1 MNQLCSTSEMQS
13 FGDREKRPN
22 LTKFHC
28 LFLFADLITD
38 DTTNNVSN
46 QIRECLTGCGNGVV
60 RCHRKKGIKK
70 MKFNFLQKQTSRRE
84 MLRDSATLAG
94 SAFLAH
100 LFPATL
106 LRVSYAEQAPSA
118 ADLLASMRAKFN
130 AAPIQTQRLADNVTM
145 LSGPGGSVVVLN
157 GPDGKFVVDTF
168 VAPAWPKLKQA
179 LDALGNAPVKYVI
192 DTHWHFDHSDN
203 NAQLHAAGATV
214 LAHENTKKRMSEP
227 HDLPVLYRGADGAL
241 AGLHFDPSPAEA
253 LPQQT
258 FATSYQLQ
266 ANGETL
272 ALQHVAPAHTDS
284 DIYVHF
290 QKANVISMG
299 DLFFNGMY
307 PYIDPG
313 TGGNIGGMIAAADKI
328 LSLAG
333 TDTKIVPG
341 HGPLGNK
348 ADLMKSRDMLITPRD
363 RVEKLKSTGKSALE
377 AVAEK
382 PFADLDSVWGKG
394 IINSDQWVQIVYLT
408 L

>member
-1 MNQLCSTSEMQS
+1 
-13 FGDREKRPN
+13 
-22 LTKFHC
+22 
-28 LFLFADLITD
+28 
-38 DTTNNVSN
+38 
-46 QIRECLTGCGNGVV
+46 
-60 RCHRKKGIKK
+60 

-84 MLRDSATLAG
+84 MLRGSATLAG

-100 LFPATL
+100 LFPMTL
-106 LRVSYAEQAPSA
+106 LRASAAGYAQQAPSA
-118 ADLLASMRAKFN
+118 ADPLASMRAKFN
-130 AAPIQTQRLADNVTM
+130 AAPIRTQKLADNVTM

-179 LDALGNAPVKYVI
+179 LDGLGNAPVKYVI
-192 DTHWHFDHSDN
+192 DTHWHFDHTDN
-203 NAQLHAAGATV
+203 NAHLHAAGATV

-241 AGLHFDPSPAEA
+241 AGLHFDRSPTEA

-258 FATSYQLQ
+258 FATSYQLR
-266 ANGETL
+266 ANGEIL
-272 ALQHVAPAHTDS
+272 ELQHVAPAHTDS

-313 TGGNIGGMIAAADKI
+313 TGGTITGNIAAVDKI
-328 LSLAG
+328 LSLASN
-333 TDTKIVPG
+333 DTKIVAG

-348 ADLMKSRDMLITPRD
+348 ADLTKFRDMLVTARD
-363 RVEKLKSTGKSALE
+363 RVRKLKFAGKSAQE

-382 PFADLDSVWGKG
+382 PFADLDPVWGQG
-394 IINSDQWVQIVYLT
+394 IINSDQFIQVVYLT

>member
-1 MNQLCSTSEMQS
+1 
-13 FGDREKRPN
+13 
-22 LTKFHC
+22 
-28 LFLFADLITD
+28 
-38 DTTNNVSN
+38 
-46 QIRECLTGCGNGVV
+46 
-60 RCHRKKGIKK
+60 
-70 MKFNFLQKQTSRRE
+70 MKFNILQKQTSRRDI
-84 MLRDSATLAG
+84 LRDSVTLAG
-94 SAFLAH
+94 SALLAH
-100 LFPATL
+100 FLPATL
-106 LRVSYAEQAPSA
+106 LRASAAGYAQQAPSA
-118 ADLLASMRAKFN
+118 ADLVASMRAKFN
-130 AAPIQTQRLADNVTM
+130 AVPIETQKLADNVTM
-145 LSGPGGSVVVLN
+145 LSGPGGAVVVLN

-168 VAPAWPKLKQA
+168 VAPAWSRLKEA
-179 LDALGNAPVKYVI
+179 LDGLGNGPVKYVI
-192 DTHWHFDHSDN
+192 DTHWHFDHTDN
-203 NAQLHAAGATV
+203 NAHLHVAGATV

-307 PYIDPG
+307 PHIDPG
-313 TGGNIGGMIAAADKI
+313 TGGTITGNIAACDKI
-328 LSLAG
+328 LSLA
-333 TDTKIVPG
+333 DNHTKIVAG

-348 ADLMKSRDMLITPRD
+348 ADLMKSRDMLITSRD
-363 RVEKLKSTGKSALE
+363 RVEKLKSAGKSAQE
-377 AVAEK
+377 AVEEK
-382 PFADLDSVWGKG
+382 PFADLDPVWAQG
-394 IINSDQWVQIVYLT
+394 IINSDQFVQIVYLT

>member
-1 MNQLCSTSEMQS
+1 MPSKEGLEKMN
-13 FGDREKRPN
+13 
-22 LTKFHC
+22 
-28 LFLFADLITD
+28 
-38 DTTNNVSN
+38 
-46 QIRECLTGCGNGVV
+46 
-60 RCHRKKGIKK
+60 
-70 MKFNFLQKQTSRRE
+70 FNFLQNQTSRRE
-84 MLRDSATLAG
+84 MVRGSATLAG

-106 LRVSYAEQAPSA
+106 LCASSGGHAQQAPSP

-130 AAPIQTQRLADNVTM
+130 AVPMETQKLADNITM
-145 LSGPGGSVVVLN
+145 FSGPGGAVTVLN
-157 GPDGKFVVDTF
+157 GPDGKYVVDSF

-179 LDALGNAPVKYVI
+179 LDRLGNAPVKYVI
-192 DTHWHFDHSDN
+192 DTHWHFDHTDN
-203 NAQLHAAGATV
+203 NAPLHAAGATV

-241 AGLHFDPSPAEA
+241 AGLHFDPSPAED

-258 FATSYQLQ
+258 FANNYQLR
-266 ANGETL
+266 ANGEIL
-272 ALQHVAPAHTDS
+272 ELQHVAPAHTDS
-284 DIYVHF
+284 DIYVHY

-313 TGGNIGGMIAAADKI
+313 TGGTITGMIAAADKI

-333 TDTKIVPG
+333 NSTKIVAG

-348 ADLMKSRDMLITPRD
+348 ADLTKSRDMLITSRD
-363 RVEKLKSTGKSALE
+363 RIQKLKAAGKPVEE

-382 PFADLDSVWGKG
+382 PFADLDPVWGNG
-394 IINSDQWVQIVYLT
+394 IINSEQWVQIVYLT